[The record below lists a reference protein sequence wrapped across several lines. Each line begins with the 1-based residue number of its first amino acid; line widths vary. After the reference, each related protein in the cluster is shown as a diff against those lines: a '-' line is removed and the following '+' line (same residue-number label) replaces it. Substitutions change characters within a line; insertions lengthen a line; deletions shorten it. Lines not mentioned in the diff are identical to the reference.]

1 MEVIYYKPGLPNCGF
16 KTAVALGMFDGVHLG
31 HKAVINKAID
41 YAKSKSIK
49 SAVITL
55 ANHPRELTQGKS
67 PQLITNLEE
76 RLIMFESL
84 GIDLVLVLNFDANLM
99 NTSALEYLDNFLYK
113 QLNAEFIST
122 GYDHHFGKNREGN
135 LSTLET
141 WCLSK
146 NIVLNIEEA
155 LNINDEIISS
165 SKIRELIKAGK
176 IKEANLFLGH
186 DFFIVSKVIHGDKRG
201 TQIGFPTANLKNP
214 ESVVIPASGVYSGDC
229 IIDNEKKI
237 YRCAVNIGH
246 RPSFNN
252 ESDLTIEAHIIDFNE
267 DIYGKNLQIR
277 FKDRIRDEK
286 KFNSPEQLIEQIK
299 QDLEFC

>member
-1 MEVIYYKPGLPNCGF
+1 MEVIYYKPGLQNCGF

-41 YAKSKSIK
+41 YAKNNLIK

-67 PQLITNLEE
+67 PKLITNLEE
-76 RLIMFESL
+76 RLILFESL

-146 NIVLNIEEA
+146 KISLNIEEA
-155 LNINDEIISS
+155 LNINNEIISS
-165 SKIRELIKAGK
+165 SKIRELIKEGK
-176 IKEANLFLGH
+176 IKDANLFLGH

-201 TQIGFPTANLKNP
+201 SQIGFPTANLTSP
-214 ESVVIPASGVYSGDC
+214 ESVVIPAAGVYSGDC
-229 IIDNEKKI
+229 IVEDEKKI
-237 YRCAVNIGH
+237 HRCAINIGH
-246 RPSFNN
+246 RPSFADD
-252 ESDLTIEAHIIDFNE
+252 SDLTIEVHIIDFNE
-267 DIYGKNLQIR
+267 NIYGKDLQVR